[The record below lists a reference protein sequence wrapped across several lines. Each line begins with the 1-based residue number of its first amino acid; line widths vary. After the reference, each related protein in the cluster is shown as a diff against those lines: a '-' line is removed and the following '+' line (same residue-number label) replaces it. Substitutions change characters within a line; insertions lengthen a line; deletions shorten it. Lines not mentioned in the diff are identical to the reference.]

1 MMKHHFSFTLLL
13 ASTFLSPTVVSATD
27 YSFTDNNNHLYI
39 SESDTYD
46 TVSGTASGINGDYY
60 CSAIQNKGHIKDLS
74 ASFDNN
80 TTTGQ
85 GGAVFNDGYNNDKS
99 IIDRISG
106 NFTGNTSGQEGGAI
120 YNSGIIGN
128 IVGSKFEN
136 NQAIQNGP
144 DGYAQGGAIFNS
156 GGNGG
161 GIINDITDVR
171 FIGNTTTGVGG
182 AVSNCDGGKIN
193 DISGIFKNNSANQ
206 GGVLYNF
213 GASVNSIG
221 GTFEENR
228 GQEIIFNPDDNSD
241 RPGHIGTISGTFLN
255 NTASSVIYNMSSNID
270 VISADFTGN
279 TVGSSDAVIKNLNS
293 SIGTVSGG
301 KTFSGNSG
309 GVVIMNL
316 GTGDSRS
323 AIGDITANFIKNNV
337 NYQNG
342 VIYNLNSSIG
352 NISGTFSENTGAG
365 NGGAIWNKN
374 ASVQNIS
381 GKFEKNTAGYLGG
394 AIVNEDKAS
403 IADIF
408 ADFTENASAQ
418 GGAIAN
424 NNGSSIADINGNFSG
439 NNASFGM
446 AQGGAIWNN
455 NASVNDIT
463 ASFSSNISGEG
474 GAIYN
479 NSNASIGNINANFAG
494 NKALNGQGGA
504 IFNNNAS
511 IKDIA
516 GNFTDNNAAAHGG
529 AIWNNKIIGN
539 INGSFVNNSAGG
551 ETRPGDGGAIWNNG
565 TAAAIGNI
573 NGSFVNNRAVLGG
586 AIYNAVSENP
596 TDPDAPVATTVIG
609 NLNGD
614 FIGNNADFGGAI
626 WNNGSLGSLS
636 GTFSNNTATENGAG
650 VYNVGGNAVTFVNSS
665 FINNTAQNENGNLDI
680 GSAIYSE
687 ADITLEVNN
696 GYTSLISGNKT
707 FYNGQT
713 ENDALYVK
721 NAALTLRADS
731 NGTMIF
737 DDHVNGNNYNMNIYG
752 DGTGVVRF
760 NGLVKNVNNFNLYA
774 DSIVH
779 LGIDARIYA
788 RNYYA
793 DPSAVITPRQTPHAT
808 AAVRSSGGVPLM
820 TVDVFVDRAT
830 NKVHSGTIT
839 VEGDVAGT
847 THVLVNAL
855 NPDILDNYQD
865 AVTPFLYAPDDENET
880 SAVFEVARVNG
891 SPYLWYAEPN
901 VKEKPEKGNIWYLA
915 LTNRLNPNF
924 DRTKVAPEV
933 ISYIGLQSAAIE
945 QTRNLSN
952 IVRNRTAA
960 GKTYCAGIGCGLY
973 EDSWNGHALSN
984 VWVDVDYVTSSIDKP
999 VNIDADIWG
1008 ITGGFDLQKN
1018 INHKFGVFAS
1028 YRQGDYDLSGKGVYH
1043 HADSGSKIDIDS
1055 YLGGLYYRYDKNNWW
1070 GFATL
1075 FAGIQKADLKT
1086 DDGAVKTDTDGNQLG
1101 GSIEGGKLFALTESL
1116 TLEPSLGAFY
1126 TQIDFDN
1133 IRDGAGKTAKFETV
1147 GYWELEGGIKLEKTY
1162 ALDEGSAKV
1171 YFKPSVIQTLSNSD
1185 KVNITGLY
1193 PISTYHD
1200 QTLGRI
1206 ELGSRAPLNR
1216 SWSLYG
1222 WINYTFGSS
1231 YDATAFGAGL
1241 NYAF

>member
-1 MMKHHFSFTLLL
+1 
-13 ASTFLSPTVVSATD
+13 
-27 YSFTDNNNHLYI
+27 
-39 SESDTYD
+39 
-46 TVSGTASGINGDYY
+46 
-60 CSAIQNKGHIKDLS
+60 
-74 ASFDNN
+74 
-80 TTTGQ
+80 
-85 GGAVFNDGYNNDKS
+85 
-99 IIDRISG
+99 
-106 NFTGNTSGQEGGAI
+106 
-120 YNSGIIGN
+120 
-128 IVGSKFEN
+128 
-136 NQAIQNGP
+136 
-144 DGYAQGGAIFNS
+144 
-156 GGNGG
+156 
-161 GIINDITDVR
+161 
-171 FIGNTTTGVGG
+171 
-182 AVSNCDGGKIN
+182 
-193 DISGIFKNNSANQ
+193 
-206 GGVLYNF
+206 
-213 GASVNSIG
+213 
-221 GTFEENR
+221 
-228 GQEIIFNPDDNSD
+228 
-241 RPGHIGTISGTFLN
+241 
-255 NTASSVIYNMSSNID
+255 
-270 VISADFTGN
+270 
-279 TVGSSDAVIKNLNS
+279 
-293 SIGTVSGG
+293 
-301 KTFSGNSG
+301 
-309 GVVIMNL
+309 
-316 GTGDSRS
+316 
-323 AIGDITANFIKNNV
+323 
-337 NYQNG
+337 
-342 VIYNLNSSIG
+342 
-352 NISGTFSENTGAG
+352 
-365 NGGAIWNKN
+365 
-374 ASVQNIS
+374 
-381 GKFEKNTAGYLGG
+381 
-394 AIVNEDKAS
+394 
-403 IADIF
+403 
-408 ADFTENASAQ
+408 
-418 GGAIAN
+418 
-424 NNGSSIADINGNFSG
+424 
-439 NNASFGM
+439 M

-479 NSNASIGNINANFAG
+479 NSNASIGNINANFSG

-551 ETRPGDGGAIWNNG
+551 ETRPGDGGAIWNSG
-565 TAAAIGNI
+565 TAAAIGDINGSFINNSASQSGGALWNNETKIGILNGGFISNTAAYDGGAIWNIRSSIGNITGAFEQNAAGHDGGAIWNNGTGKESSIGSITGDFRNNSAENNGGAIWNVKQASVGDINGNFINNQAKVNGGAVWNVSGAAVGNI

-596 TDPDAPVATTVIG
+596 ADPDAPVAATVIG
-609 NLNGD
+609 NLKGD

-793 DPSAVITPRQTPHAT
+793 DPSAVITPRQTPHAM

-984 VWVDVDYVTSSIDKP
+984 IWVDVDYVTSSIDKP

-1008 ITGGFDLQKN
+1008 YHRRFRSSEKHQSQVWYFRFLP
-1018 INHKFGVFAS
+1018 
-1028 YRQGDYDLSGKGVYH
+1028 SGR
-1043 HADSGSKIDIDS
+1043 
-1055 YLGGLYYRYDKNNWW
+1055 L
-1070 GFATL
+1070 
-1075 FAGIQKADLKT
+1075 
-1086 DDGAVKTDTDGNQLG
+1086 
-1101 GSIEGGKLFALTESL
+1101 
-1116 TLEPSLGAFY
+1116 
-1126 TQIDFDN
+1126 
-1133 IRDGAGKTAKFETV
+1133 
-1147 GYWELEGGIKLEKTY
+1147 
-1162 ALDEGSAKV
+1162 
-1171 YFKPSVIQTLSNSD
+1171 
-1185 KVNITGLY
+1185 
-1193 PISTYHD
+1193 
-1200 QTLGRI
+1200 
-1206 ELGSRAPLNR
+1206 
-1216 SWSLYG
+1216 
-1222 WINYTFGSS
+1222 
-1231 YDATAFGAGL
+1231 
-1241 NYAF
+1241 

>member
-80 TTTGQ
+80 TTTVQ

-424 NNGSSIADINGNFSG
+424 NNGSSIADING

-1147 GYWELEGGIKLEKTY
+1147 GYWELEGGIKLEKTF